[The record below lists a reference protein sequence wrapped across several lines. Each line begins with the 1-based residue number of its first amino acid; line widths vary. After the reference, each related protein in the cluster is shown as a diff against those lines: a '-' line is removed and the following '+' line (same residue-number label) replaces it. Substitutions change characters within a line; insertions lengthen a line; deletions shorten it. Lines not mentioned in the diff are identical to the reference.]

1 MKLRFALTD
10 TALRSAKPRA
20 ESYKMFDGGSLFVL
34 VKPNGSMLWRYKF
47 KLGGRE
53 KLLTLGQ
60 YPAVKLAD
68 ARKAHQDAKIKL
80 QAGVDPSAARQAERP
95 RAIRWGVGARPHCHH
110 GSPEV
115 RGDVDD
121 RGIGDD
127 KHPKSPI
134 LV

>member
-1 MKLRFALTD
+1 MAGPVRAGEAQRFNALAHKL
-10 TALRSAKPRA
+10 
-20 ESYKMFDGGSLFVL
+20 
-34 VKPNGSMLWRYKF
+34 